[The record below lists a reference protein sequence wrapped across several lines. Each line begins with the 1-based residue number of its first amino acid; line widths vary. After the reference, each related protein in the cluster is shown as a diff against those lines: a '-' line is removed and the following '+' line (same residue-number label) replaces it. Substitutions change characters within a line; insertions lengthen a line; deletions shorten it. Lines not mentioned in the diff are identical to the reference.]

1 MKLFTHERT
10 IFFARRL
17 RDLLTNEQYWISV
30 DNFKNICFILKVRST
45 YVLHSDLDT
54 IYIFLVS
61 RLCHDI
67 VSVFEV
73 RHAPHCSTL
82 NEDTNTTSVLISQF
96 AN

>member
-10 IFFARRL
+10 IFFARRRL
-17 RDLLTNEQYWISV
+17 RDLLTIRRA
-30 DNFKNICFILKVRST
+30 ILIRST